1 MKLLLIAMC
10 VVGAAGLQRASES
23 AQVRVLPALPPTRLQ
38 SWHVRLGSRALDHCH
53 VRSPRSGCLV
63 FSLARTLLHTC
74 AQRASA
80 FSIFFTDAPSLPFH
94 GPRSPLYQLSQMDSL
109 VGQLRAKLTRAEAA
123 EAPAGRHASE
133 VRFRCSR

>member
-1 MKLLLIAMC
+1 MC
-10 VVGAAGLQRASES
+10 APRVPTAGPLARSHS
-23 AQVRVLPALPPTRLQ
+23 PPYLRTTRL
-38 SWHVRLGSRALDHCH
+38 
-53 VRSPRSGCLV
+53 
-63 FSLARTLLHTC
+63 
-74 AQRASA
+74 SA